1 MLPAV
6 YVIGDTQRKQ
16 LYVQYV
22 RSARPSQHCTYS
34 KSHMNHHTAHDGSRM
49 MVQFDQKRAKSPTTL
64 LARLHLHG
72 LAPNRTNMRFE
83 TPS

>member
-34 KSHMNHHTAHDGSRM
+34 KSHMNHHTAHDGGRM
-49 MVQFDQKRAKSPTTL
+49 IVRFDQKASHTLRACMPTVRTL
-64 LARLHLHG
+64 
-72 LAPNRTNMRFE
+72 RTVLYILLIAHICD
-83 TPS
+83 